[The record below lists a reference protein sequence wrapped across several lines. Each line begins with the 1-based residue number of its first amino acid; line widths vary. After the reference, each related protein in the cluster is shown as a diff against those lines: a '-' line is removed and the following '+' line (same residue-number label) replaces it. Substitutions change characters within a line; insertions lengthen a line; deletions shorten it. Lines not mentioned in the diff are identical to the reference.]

1 MNRKTEMNK
10 KQSGSRIIYNTGCIE
25 WYTPLDYINA
35 VREVMGDIDLDPAS
49 CIEANTIV
57 KAKKYFTK
65 EENGLL
71 QNWFGRVFMNPP
83 YKRGLISKFTDKL
96 IKELVNGNVK
106 EAIVLVNNST
116 ETKWFQNTSK
126 YSSAICLVKGRIK
139 FINEKNV
146 LVGTPLQGQIFM
158 YFGNNN
164 IKFYEIFKK
173 FGTVFVPFR
182 I

>member
-65 EENGLL
+65 EENDSYEKSISQLYTKT
-71 QNWFGRVFMNPP
+71 GR
-83 YKRGLISKFTDKL
+83 KL
-96 IKELVNGNVK
+96 
-106 EAIVLVNNST
+106 
-116 ETKWFQNTSK
+116 F
-126 YSSAICLVKGRIK
+126 
-139 FINEKNV
+139 
-146 LVGTPLQGQIFM
+146 
-158 YFGNNN
+158 
-164 IKFYEIFKK
+164 
-173 FGTVFVPFR
+173 
-182 I
+182 